1 MAVILF
7 VEDDAVSRRSIAN
20 FLRLSGYEVHEA
32 ENGEAALKLL
42 STMHFDVVISDLNLP
57 GKLNGIDIL
66 DALKTI
72 TRRIKA
78 ILITGRGSE
87 EIKSKANSLGA
98 LYLEKPVQLQEL
110 ETALEWRDA
119 SYPIEGSP
127 ARALLIHGIAPTS
140 RTQAIDRRAS
150 VIACTEASGKPRS
163 SLYALWQCRHD
174 PRLHRITS
182 VGCRARFRPVQPP
195 AYE

>member
-42 STMHFDVVISDLNLP
+42 STMQFDVVISDLNLP

-110 ETALEWRDA
+110 ETALE
-119 SYPIEGSP
+119 
-127 ARALLIHGIAPTS
+127 
-140 RTQAIDRRAS
+140 RR
-150 VIACTEASGKPRS
+150 
-163 SLYALWQCRHD
+163 
-174 PRLHRITS
+174 
-182 VGCRARFRPVQPP
+182 VGR
-195 AYE
+195 